1 MVRVGASSRR
11 VNGGGRI
18 VGLVVGLNEEWDIVV
33 VGEMLALGIM
43 RMKWEKDCRILY
55 YVYG

>member
-43 RMKWEKDCRILY
+43 RMKWEKDCRI
-55 YVYG
+55 V